1 MGGGFFSA
9 TDTIATHPPNQT
21 ASMRK
26 NRLSV
31 LSIVALLVFGPVHA
45 AAPARPSIGQLAAFP
60 QYSGFTLS
68 PDGQHI
74 AALRGNDEDRV
85 IAVWKTDALDK
96 APTLIG
102 SSRMKINGVQF
113 IKNDRLAVLLWQ
125 PVDLRV
131 NEVTKTFLSKLMVTD
146 LDGKEWKEPLS
157 QPRAASREAELAQ
170 AMSSPTVLDP
180 LPNDPHHIL
189 VVNNVGN
196 NAGDVYRVDLRN
208 YKADRIQMSEERVA
222 GYVTD
227 LDGALRARLQ
237 QDVDGT
243 GAYVAAEFRN
253 LETGE
258 WEEHFRSYVKNR
270 DQTEIIGFSN
280 DPNIAFVLSNEGQ
293 DKSVIY
299 EYDIAAR
306 KRREVLFQHRFFNA
320 NRVLVNPYR
329 SAGDGFGRILGLGYE
344 GPRGDDV
351 EWTDP
356 AIRSLDAGL
365 RQALGITGDKLKIV
379 DPATGQSAAIDYPV
393 KKNITISGFTPDLST
408 ALLRV
413 EGSATP
419 PEYYLFR
426 KGQLSLLAKT
436 YPDIDPRALG
446 DTQLVYYKAR
456 DGLTI
461 PAFLTRPDTE
471 LCGAGPWPAVIHP
484 HGGPWARDTMDFD
497 SSMWVPL
504 MASRCM
510 AVLRPQ
516 FRGSEGWG
524 RKLWMAGDAEWGQKM
539 QDDKDDGAKWLI
551 EQGIAQPGHIAMFGF
566 SYGGYSAFAAS
577 VRPNGLYKCA
587 IAGAGV
593 SDIKRIW
600 ARFYTNPFFRQ
611 AQAPT
616 VNGLNPI
623 DKAAEMQIPLMVY
636 HGDRD
641 QTVPLE
647 QSIWFV
653 NKAKAAGKPVVFH
666 ELADYAHGPAWT
678 RKIFAGQLTLIDD
691 YLTRDCG
698 GGGL

>member
-1 MGGGFFSA
+1 M
-9 TDTIATHPPNQT
+9 Q
-21 ASMRK
+21 K
-26 NRLSV
+26 NRLVV
-31 LSIVALLVFGPVHA
+31 LAIAALLVFGPVHA
-45 AAPARPSIGQLAAFP
+45 AAPARPSIEQLAAFP

-74 AALRGNDEDRV
+74 AALRANGEDRV
-85 IAVWKTDALDK
+85 IAVWRTDALDK

-102 SSRMKINGVQF
+102 ASRAKIAGVQF
-113 IKNDRLAVLLWQ
+113 IKDDRLAVSLWQ
-125 PVDLRV
+125 PYDLKAV
-131 NEVTKTFLSKLMVTD
+131 GGDKTFLSKLMITD
-146 LDGKEWKEPLS
+146 LEGKDWNEPLPP
-157 QPRAASREAELAQ
+157 PRATTREAELLQ
-170 AMSSPTVLDP
+170 AITSPTVLDA

-196 NAGDVYRVDLRN
+196 NSGDVYRVDLRN
-208 YKADRIQMSEERVA
+208 FKSQRIQMSEERVA

-227 LDGALRARLQ
+227 LDGNLRARLK
-237 QDVDGT
+237 QDLDGT
-243 GAYVAAEFRN
+243 GAYVSAEFRN
-253 LETGE
+253 LETGK

-280 DPNIAFVLSNEGQ
+280 TPNIAFVLSNEGQ

-299 EYDIAAR
+299 EYDIAA
-306 KRREVLFQHRFFNA
+306 KQRREVLFQHRFFNA

-329 SAGDGFGRILGLGYE
+329 SAGEGFGQILGLGYE

-356 AIRSLDAGL
+356 TVRSLDAGL
-365 RQALGITGDKLKIV
+365 RQALGIAGEKLRIV
-379 DPATGQSAAIDYPV
+379 DPATGQSATVEYPV
-393 KKNITISGFTPDLST
+393 KKNITIVDFTPDLST
-408 ALLRV
+408 VILQV
-413 EGSATP
+413 DGSAAP

-426 KGQLSLLAKT
+426 KGQLALLAKA
-436 YPDIDPRALG
+436 YPDINPRALG

-461 PAFLTRPDTE
+461 PAFLTRPDSE
-471 LCGAGPWPAVIHP
+471 LCGAGPWPAVVHP

-497 SSMWVPL
+497 ASMWVPL

-539 QDDKDDGAKWLI
+539 QDDKDDGAKWLV
-551 EQGIAQPGHIAMFGF
+551 EQGIAKPGHIAMFGF
-566 SYGGYSAFAAS
+566 SYGGYSAFAAA

-600 ARFYTNPFFRQ
+600 SRFYTNPFFRQ

-616 VNGLNPI
+616 VDGLNPL
-623 DKAAEMQIPLMVY
+623 DHAAAIKIPLMVY

-641 QTVPLE
+641 RTVPIE
-647 QSIWFV
+647 QSQWFV
-653 NKAKAAGKPVVFH
+653 SKAKQSGQPVAYH

-678 RKIFAGQLTLIDD
+678 RGIFADQLTLIDD
-691 YLTRDCG
+691 YLTKDCG